1 MEAILQF
8 MYDGNY
14 TVQELNYSG
23 VTGCIEH
30 HDRIEYHGSIYIL
43 AGSLAIRGLKE
54 LVIHKFHQLL
64 REDWNDVRDSIFDLL
79 PSLSTDDKLLR
90 PLQIKTAVERMGDL
104 LGDKSIVDLPKWEY
118 HAWGDIVKAFKADRA
133 EKVEFQ
139 TRLEAR
145 AGLVLVYT
153 CGACHEDVEM
163 VLRSPLSNTTCCSAC
178 GTKET
183 GDNWEKVM
191 KAGQT

>member
-14 TVQELNYSG
+14 TVQEPNYSG
-23 VTGCIEH
+23 VAGW
-30 HDRIEYHGSIYIL
+30 IEYHGSIYIL

-54 LVIHKFHQLL
+54 LVVHKFHQLL
-64 REDWNDVRDSIFDLL
+64 REDWSDVRDSIFNLL
-79 PSLSTDDKLLR
+79 PSLSPGDKLLR
-90 PLQIKTAVERMGDL
+90 PLLIKTAVERMGDL
-104 LGDKSIVDLPKWEY
+104 LGDKRIVDPPKRGY

-145 AGLVLVYT
+145 AERVLVYT

-183 GDNWEKVM
+183 GENWEKVM
-191 KAGQT
+191 KAGETQVV